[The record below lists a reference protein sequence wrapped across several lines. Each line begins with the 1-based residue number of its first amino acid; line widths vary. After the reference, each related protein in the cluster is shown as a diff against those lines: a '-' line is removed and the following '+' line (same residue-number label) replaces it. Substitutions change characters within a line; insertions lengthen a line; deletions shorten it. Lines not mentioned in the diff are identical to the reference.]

1 MVPPFV
7 GVALNVTEAPVQ
19 IVVAEEV
26 EIVTE
31 GVTAEFTVMAMPLE
45 TTGVVLAQAAFEVI
59 STVTEP
65 LVKVVL
71 VNVGEFVPTTVLP
84 TFHW

>member
-1 MVPPFV
+1 MVPGLAV
-7 GVALNVTEAPVQ
+7 
-19 IVVAEEV
+19 
-26 EIVTE
+26 IVTA
-31 GVTAEFTVMAMPLE
+31 GVTTEFTVMAMPLE
-45 TTGVVLAQAAFEVI
+45 TTGVVLAQAALEVI
-59 STVTEP
+59 VTVTEP